1 MGGGILLLK
10 NYIVFDTVKHIKRF
24 IKGLKMKIPYF
35 CCIGAELKRYEKDFD
50 FMNQVYLYKVPTD
63 DSIDEVLTQDY
74 FKAISDSVL
83 QDDIV
88 YIYEAS
94 EKILHE
100 CRFDKKNGHI
110 TAVPLA
116 SDETITGAA
125 TSIIHDNLTPN
136 KILISD
142 PKGKVAAGD
151 VSLEYI
157 KDTLSVLHCSATLS
171 NTIDTMT
178 VVMLDELAAFENLD
192 SRPSYKAAGAIVV
205 DNEGNAGIIE
215 SIDAGNQ
222 TANVI
227 TTFVAVVHNVH
238 NFTGATATVAGE
250 AGLVPAPS
258 AGDQDKILFGDG
270 SWKKI
275 TLPANKAIISDA
287 QGHLSTSNTTATE
300 LAFLHGVTSAVQT
313 QINNKQDTLV
323 SGTNI
328 KTVNGE
334 TLLGSGNIQIES
346 GGAMPVGAIFT
357 TPRTGTIAGAVEA
370 NGGEYNIA
378 DYSGAG
384 SIGAL
389 LAAGNIA
396 YVSKTEFQTQVTNTG
411 ACDSFG
417 WDGTSD
423 TTFLVPKLNPWHVG
437 KNAPVVGNGKTLGL
451 TNGTQNAGLCV
462 AGIAGNGVAIPYQ
475 GSFNTDVGTPKT
487 GLGLDVDKSVGITP
501 DPEKSGVIADLSETT
516 NLRVMVQI
524 ATGATDQALETCT
537 SVLSDISA
545 LKYDY
550 VVDFQ
555 APTAA
560 NNYMWYRKYKSGWI
574 KQGGTEAMTGV
585 KEKQIT
591 FPVVMRD
598 AGYTPTVT
606 GSWSSA
612 SGPQMEG
619 AENRQPTGM
628 RLTAS
633 YQGVTLFWTVEGLAA

>member
-1 MGGGILLLK
+1 
-10 NYIVFDTVKHIKRF
+10 
-24 IKGLKMKIPYF
+24 MKIPYF
-35 CCIGAELKRYEKDFD
+35 CCIGAELKRYMKDFD

-63 DSIDEVLTQDY
+63 DSIDEVLAQDY

-83 QDDIV
+83 QDDII

-94 EKILHE
+94 AEILHE

-110 TAVPLA
+110 TAIPLA

-142 PKGKVAAGD
+142 PNGKVAAGD

-205 DNEGNAGIIE
+205 DNDGNAGIIE
-215 SIDAGNQ
+215 SIDTGNQ
-222 TANVI
+222 TANII
-227 TTFVAVVHNVH
+227 TTFVAVTH
-238 NFTGATATVAGE
+238 NFSGATATEAGE

-275 TLPANKAIISDA
+275 TLPANKAVISDA
-287 QGHLSTSNTTATE
+287 QGHLSTSNTTSTE

-313 QINNKQDTLV
+313 QIDKKQDTLV

-334 TLLGSGNIQIES
+334 ILLGSGDIKIES

-357 TPRTGTIAGAVEA
+357 TPRTGTIQGAVEA
-370 NGGEYNIA
+370 NGSPYNIA
-378 DYSGAG
+378 DYSGDG

-389 LAAGNIA
+389 LTAGNIA
-396 YVSKTEFQTQVTNTG
+396 YVSKAEFQTQVTNTG
-411 ACDSFG
+411 ACGSFG

-423 TTFLVPKLNPWHVG
+423 PTFLVPKLNPWHVG
-437 KNAPVVGNGKTLGL
+437 KSAPVVGNGGPTNMYNTGGSTSDHRIAL
-451 TNGTQNAGLCV
+451 TSNGDVYLEN
-462 AGIAGNGVAIPYQ
+462 IAG
-475 GSFNTDVGTPKT
+475 SK
-487 GLGLDVDKSVGITP
+487 LGITT
-501 DPEKSGVIADLSETT
+501 DPTKSGMIADLSETT
-516 NLRVMVQI
+516 NLRVMVQL

-537 SVLSDISA
+537 SVLSDVSA
-545 LKYDY
+545 LNAHR
-550 VVDFQ
+550 VIEFQ
-555 APTAA
+555 VPTAE
-560 NNYMWYRKYKSGWI
+560 NGYTWYRKYADGWVE
-574 KQGGTEAMTGV
+574 QGGVNTTANDT
-585 KEKQIT
+585 
-591 FPVVMRD
+591 
-598 AGYTPTVT
+598 TVT
-606 GSWSSA
+606 ISLPIAMFDNNYTVQKTCITDSSFLLSNISFRTFA
-612 SGPQMEG
+612 VSAKTTTSFQTFANQTSTGGFNWQVSGKSAQ
-619 AENRQPTGM
+619 
-628 RLTAS
+628 
-633 YQGVTLFWTVEGLAA
+633 